1 MMEGLRVLVV
11 DDERS
16 IRRFLRVSLG
26 ARGYD
31 VREAETGELGLSA
44 VASFRPD
51 LVILDLGLP
60 DVDGVEVIRRLREWS
75 EVPVIVLSVRDAE
88 EQKVAALDAGAN
100 DYVTKP
106 FGEGEL
112 AARIR
117 AVLRTQGG
125 EVRQPVFERGD
136 LRVDLECRVV
146 TLHGEPV
153 SLSPIEYDLLRAL
166 LRNTGKVLTHAQ
178 IIRAVWG
185 DGYLGERHLLQV
197 TMSNLRRKIE
207 PDPSK
212 PRLIRTEPGVG
223 YRVAADFRTGDGD
236 GSDTGEAT
244 QAI

>member
-1 MMEGLRVLVV
+1 MKDGLRILVV
-11 DDERS
+11 DDERP
-16 IRRFLRVSLG
+16 IRRFLRVSLC

-31 VREAETGELGLSA
+31 VQEAETGDMGLTLA
-44 VASFRPD
+44 ASFRPG

-60 DVDGVEVIRRLREWS
+60 DMDGVDVIRRLREWS

-125 EVRQPVFERGD
+125 GGQEPVFEWD
-136 LRVDLECRVV
+136 EIRVDLDRRMV
-146 TLHGEPV
+146 TLHGDPV
-153 SLSPIEYDLLRAL
+153 SLSPIEYDLLRVL
-166 LRNTGKVLTHAQ
+166 LRSAGKVLTHAQ
-178 IIRAVWG
+178 LLRAVWG
-185 DGYLGERHLLQV
+185 EGYLEERHLLQV

-223 YRVAADFRTGDGD
+223 YRIADEHFPERGDVPCPHQG
-236 GSDTGEAT
+236 
-244 QAI
+244 